1 MNKNYFAI
9 ERNGETRMPVVL
21 GTGNGN
27 DAFSEFLDMSYEE
40 MKRSEHLEEF
50 VDATMMA
57 SDRMFGTDGDETIV
71 ILIGEDGN
79 FIWSIMMSCE
89 NGDDIRY
96 VLTDWKKDGKNY
108 RYAD

>member
-1 MNKNYFAI
+1 MSKNYFAI

-21 GTGNGN
+21 GAGKGN
-27 DAFSEFLDMSYEE
+27 DAFTEFLDMSYEE
-40 MKRSEHLEEF
+40 MKNSEHLEEF

-79 FIWSIMMSCE
+79 FIWSIIMSCE
-89 NGDDIRY
+89 NGDDIHY
-96 VLTDWKKDGKNY
+96 VITDWKKDGKNY